1 MKAKLVGIRNNVSFV
16 DQRTG
21 EAIEG
26 TSLYVTYK
34 DQNVIGSMTDKF
46 FIKNTMQIAC
56 MGELQPGM
64 TLELDLNTRGKVND
78 IFICK

>member
-1 MKAKLVGIRNNVSFV
+1 MKAKLVGIRNNVNFV

-34 DQNVIGSMTDKF
+34 DQNVIGAIADKF
-46 FIKNTMQIAC
+46 FIRNTMQIAC

-64 TLELDLNTRGKVND
+64 TLELDLNTRGKIND
-78 IFICK
+78 IYIVK